1 MLNVISKVQVK
12 AEKIVKLQK
21 LKKVGNC
28 KLLAERIINYD
39 VNSIMFE
46 INSIIK

>member
-1 MLNVISKVQVK
+1 MLDVVARSQIK

-28 KLLAERIINYD
+28 KLLSERIINYD
-39 VNSIMFE
+39 VNSVMFE
-46 INSIIK
+46 ISSVIR